1 MKKLFHLLLL
11 MVIAWNVPV
20 LKAEDTDPLLKPN
33 DTISL
38 KVFDETELD
47 TNTRILKS
55 GEVVFPLIGT
65 VKIGGLTVSKANELV
80 RELYAK
86 DYLVDPKV
94 TLTISQ
100 YSEDFISVIGAVRTA
115 GQFAM
120 PPDGKFDLAAAL
132 ASAGGLS
139 PEANSERIT
148 VVKPDGQSEVY
159 SATATRNGTGINL
172 QPGDRVIV
180 DHSSYLGKTA
190 TVVGQVGRPGPV
202 QFPVNGRLDLV
213 LAIAQAGGFS
223 QVANQKKVSINR
235 KGKLTT
241 VDVKEMTDRG
251 DKPYYLQPD
260 DIVTVPE
267 RFF

>member
-1 MKKLFHLLLL
+1 
-11 MVIAWNVPV
+11 
-20 LKAEDTDPLLKPN
+20 
-33 DTISL
+33 
-38 KVFDETELD
+38 
-47 TNTRILKS
+47 
-55 GEVVFPLIGT
+55 
-65 VKIGGLTVSKANELV
+65 
-80 RELYAK
+80 
-86 DYLVDPKV
+86 LVDPKV
-94 TLTISQ
+94 ALTITQ

-139 PEANSERIT
+139 PEANPERIT
-148 VVKPDGQSEVY
+148 VVKPDGQSKVY

-190 TVVGQVGRPGPV
+190 TVVGQVGKPGPV
-202 QFPVNGRLDLV
+202 VFPVDGRLDLV
-213 LAIAQAGGFS
+213 LAIAQAGGFTA
-223 QVANQKKVSINR
+223 VANQKKVSINR

>member
-1 MKKLFHLLLL
+1 MKNLFRCLFLL
-11 MVIAWNVPV
+11 ITAWHVPV
-20 LKAEDTDPLLKPN
+20 LKAQETDPLLKPN

-38 KVFDETELD
+38 QVFDEKELD
-47 TNTRILKS
+47 TSTRILKS

-94 TLTISQ
+94 TLTITQ

-115 GQFAM
+115 GQFPM

-139 PEANSERIT
+139 PEANPERIT
-148 VVKPDGQSEVY
+148 VVNPDGQSKVY

-202 QFPVNGRLDLV
+202 VFPVDGRLDLV

>member
-1 MKKLFHLLLL
+1 MKNLFRWLALL
-11 MVIAWNVPV
+11 IAAWQVTI
-20 LKAEDTDPLLKPN
+20 LKAQENDPLLKPN
-33 DTISL
+33 DMVSL
-38 KVFDETELD
+38 QVFDEKELD
-47 TNTRILKS
+47 TSTRILKS

-65 VKIGGLTVSKANELV
+65 VKIGGLTVSKANEVV

-86 DYLVDPKV
+86 DYLVDPKL
-94 TLTISQ
+94 TLTVTQ
-100 YSEDFISVIGAVRTA
+100 YSEDFISVIGAVRAA

-132 ASAGGLS
+132 ASAGGLTS
-139 PEANSERIT
+139 DANPERIT
-148 VVKPDGQSEVY
+148 VVKPDGQSRIY
-159 SATATRNGTGINL
+159 SATATRNGTGITL

-180 DHSSYLGKTA
+180 DHSSYIGKTA
-190 TVVGQVGRPGPV
+190 TVVGQVGKPGPV
-202 QFPVNGRLDLV
+202 MFPVDGRLDLV
-213 LAIAQAGGFS
+213 LAIAQAGGFTA
-223 QVANQKKVSINR
+223 VANQKKVSINR

>member
-1 MKKLFHLLLL
+1 MKNLFRYLVL
-11 MVIAWNVPV
+11 IITAWHVPFV
-20 LKAEDTDPLLKPN
+20 NAQDNDPLLKPN
-33 DTISL
+33 DTVSL
-38 KVFDETELD
+38 QVFDEDELA

-55 GEVVFPLIGT
+55 GEAVFPLIGT
-65 VKIGGLTVSKANELV
+65 VKIGGLTVSAANDLV
-80 RELYAK
+80 RDLYAK

-94 TLTISQ
+94 TLTVTQ
-100 YSEDFISVIGAVRTA
+100 YSEDFISVIGAVRAA

-132 ASAGGLS
+132 ASAGGLA
-139 PEANSERIT
+139 PEANPERIT
-148 VVKPDGQSEVY
+148 VVKPDGQSKTY
-159 SATATRNGTGINL
+159 SATATRNGTGITL

-180 DHSSYLGKTA
+180 DHSNYLGKTA

-202 QFPVNGRLDLV
+202 RFPVDGRLDLV
-213 LAIAQAGGFS
+213 LAIAQAGGFT

>member
-1 MKKLFHLLLL
+1 MKNLLRLLLL
-11 MVIAWNVPV
+11 LVVVFHSPV
-20 LKAEDTDPLLKPN
+20 LMAQDPDPVLKPN
-33 DTISL
+33 DMVSL
-38 KVFDETELD
+38 QVFDEKELD

-55 GEVVFPLIGT
+55 GEVVLPLIGT
-65 VKIGGLTVSKANELV
+65 VKIGGMTVSKANTLI
-80 RELYAK
+80 RDLYAK
-86 DYLVDPKV
+86 DYLVDPKI
-94 TLTISQ
+94 TLTISE
-100 YSEDFISVIGAVRTA
+100 YSQDFISVIGAVRAA

-139 PEANSERIT
+139 PEANPERIT
-148 VVKPDGQSEVY
+148 VVKPDGQSKVY

-180 DHSSYLGKTA
+180 DHSNYLGKTA
-190 TVVGQVGRPGPV
+190 TVVGQVGKPGPV
-202 QFPVNGRLDLV
+202 VFPVNGRLDLV
-213 LAIAQAGGFS
+213 LAIAQAGGFT
-223 QVANQKKVSINR
+223 QVANPKKVSINR

-251 DKPYYLQPD
+251 DKPYYLEPD

>member
-1 MKKLFHLLLL
+1 MKNLFRCLFLF
-11 MVIAWNVPV
+11 IAAWHVPFV
-20 LKAEDTDPLLKPN
+20 NAQDSDPLLKPN
-33 DTISL
+33 DTVSL
-38 KVFDETELD
+38 QVFDENELA

-80 RELYAK
+80 RDLYAK

-94 TLTISQ
+94 TLTVTQ
-100 YSEDFISVIGAVRTA
+100 YSEDFISVIGAVRAA

-139 PEANSERIT
+139 PEANPERIT
-148 VVKPDGQSEVY
+148 VVKPDGQSKVY
-159 SATATRNGTGINL
+159 SATATRNGTGITL

-180 DHSSYLGKTA
+180 DHSSYIGKTA

-202 QFPVNGRLDLV
+202 QFPVDGRLDLV
-213 LAIAQAGGFS
+213 LAIAQAGGFTP
-223 QVANQKKVSINR
+223 VANQKKVSINR